1 MALGAGR
8 RPEPNHLARAQLG
21 LLNLIRQDYG
31 SVGEALLTALDLALD
46 DPGARLHLA
55 VLHVVAAPAKAPAL
69 LQSLVTEGSDHADEA
84 RTLLARFAS
93 NGPVT
98 PARDHA
104 DSHPKEDR

>member
-1 MALGAGR
+1 
-8 RPEPNHLARAQLG
+8 LARAQLG

-46 DPGARLHLA
+46 DLGARLHLT
-55 VLHVVAAPAKAPAL
+55 VLHVMAVAPDEAWAPQL
-69 LQSLVTEGSDHADEA
+69 SLVTEGSDHADEA
-84 RTLLARFAS
+84 RRLLASFAS